1 MNKPW
6 ERQPGETAKAYAAFL
21 HYRDLPAI
29 DRSVAAARERQE
41 RDRKGTLRQWNG
53 WSMRNGWV
61 NRAAEHDSD
70 LASRRRERVAKELE
84 RSKDDAVL
92 LIRAALAKVAER
104 IQGMD
109 PEELAAETCH
119 EENATQLI
127 THVEVTPSSGSDID
141 VSVPVVDGLAERKV
155 RPDELFADT
164 AYGSSRNAFEASRR
178 GTELV
183 SPVAGSAPGNSHEG
197 EGDGPPP
204 LTAADFQIDVTGE
217 QATVCPAGHPSIEEY
232 ELKDAPERVEVH
244 FAGTTCEP
252 CPLRSRCP
260 VKLDRRAGAYVLKA
274 DLVKVNIER
283 RRRAEATEEWRKRYD
298 IRAGIEGTNSE
309 LKRAHGLGRL
319 RVRGGRRVRLAV
331 YLKALACN
339 FKRMVHARLVEME
352 NTAQRAVGTVP
363 AVAAA

>member
-1 MNKPW
+1 M
-6 ERQPGETAKAYAAFL
+6 
-21 HYRDLPAI
+21 
-29 DRSVAAARERQE
+29 
-41 RDRKGTLRQWNG
+41 
-53 WSMRNGWV
+53 
-61 NRAAEHDSD
+61 
-70 LASRRRERVAKELE
+70 
-84 RSKDDAVL
+84 
-92 LIRAALAKVAER
+92 
-104 IQGMD
+104 
-109 PEELAAETCH
+109 
-119 EENATQLI
+119 
-127 THVEVTPSSGSDID
+127 
-141 VSVPVVDGLAERKV
+141 
-155 RPDELFADT
+155 
-164 AYGSSRNAFEASRR
+164 
-178 GTELV
+178 
-183 SPVAGSAPGNSHEG
+183 
-197 EGDGPPP
+197 
-204 LTAADFQIDVTGE
+204 
-217 QATVCPAGHPSIEEY
+217 CPAGHPSIEEY

-252 CPLRSRCP
+252 CPLRSCCP

-298 IRAGIEGTNSE
+298 IRTGIEGTNSE